1 MRNYEIMF
9 IVKSTMED
17 EAIAKTAEDVKSLI
31 NGESTVTSFKDLGK
45 KKLAYPINKEVSG
58 NYYVMTVTASTDV
71 IKEFDRKVKINE
83 NVIRHLIL
91 NLDEE

>member
-58 NYYVMTVTASTDV
+58 NYYVMTATASTDV

>member
-1 MRNYEIMF
+1 MTNYEVMF

-17 EAIAKTAEDVKSLI
+17 EVIAKTAEDVKSLI

-58 NYYVMTVTASTDV
+58 NYYVMTVTASADV
-71 IKEFDRKVKINE
+71 IKEFDRKVRINE

>member
-1 MRNYEIMF
+1 MTNYEVMF

-71 IKEFDRKVKINE
+71 IKEFDRKVRINE